1 MLDVDGASYRESVRK
16 ADRRF
21 HIIMSCVVAGTVLF
35 FVAIGYYAV
44 TRGREAHVRF
54 MRQCMEDHKEYEC
67 TALWRAGDRA
77 SPDLIVIPIPT
88 GR

>member
-1 MLDVDGASYRESVRK
+1 MLDVEGASYQESVRK
-16 ADRRF
+16 AERRF
-21 HIIMSCVVAGTVLF
+21 NVIMSCIMIGTILLVMI
-35 FVAIGYYAV
+35 AIYYGV
-44 TRGREAHVRF
+44 SRGQEAHARF

-77 SPDLIVIPIPT
+77 SPDLIVMPIPT

>member
-1 MLDVDGASYRESVRK
+1 MLDVERSSYQDRIRK
-16 ADRRF
+16 EGRRF
-21 HIIMSCVVAGTVLF
+21 NIILSCVVAGVLLF
-35 FVAIGYYAV
+35 FVTIIYYGV
-44 TRGREAHVRF
+44 TGQREAHARF

>member
-1 MLDVDGASYRESVRK
+1 MLDVDEASYRENVRK

-21 HIIMSCVVAGTVLF
+21 HIIMSCVVAVTVLF
-35 FVAIGYYAV
+35 FVVLGYYAI
-44 TRGREAHVRF
+44 TRGREAHGRF

>member
-1 MLDVDGASYRESVRK
+1 MLDVERSSYQDRMRKES
-16 ADRRF
+16 RRF
-21 HIIMSCVVAGTVLF
+21 NIILSCVVAGVLLL
-35 FVAIGYYAV
+35 FVALGYYAV
-44 TRGREAHVRF
+44 TREREAHARF

>member
-1 MLDVDGASYRESVRK
+1 MLDVERSSCQDRIRKESRK
-16 ADRRF
+16 A
-21 HIIMSCVVAGTVLF
+21 HIIVSCVVAGVLLF
-35 FVAIGYYAV
+35 FGAVIYYGV
-44 TRGREAHVRF
+44 TGQREAHARF

-77 SPDLIVIPIPT
+77 SPDLIVIPIIT

>member
-1 MLDVDGASYRESVRK
+1 MLDIEGLSYRENVRK
-16 ADRRF
+16 ANRSF
-21 HIIMSCVVAGTVLF
+21 HIVMSGVVAVTVLF
-35 FVAIGYYAV
+35 FVALRYYAI
-44 TRGREAHVRF
+44 TRGREAHARF